1 MTARTTELAPTPT
14 QDNAVE
20 RALFGKIAWRLM
32 PFLFACYLIAQID
45 RMNVSFA
52 KLDMLQDLG
61 FSETVYGLGAGIFFA
76 GYVLFEVPSNMMLKR
91 FGAHRWIGRIMISW
105 GVLSAATLFV
115 TTPTQFYVMRFLL
128 GVAEAGFFPGI
139 IFYLTQW
146 FTTRYRTRMTAIFMT
161 AIAVAGLLVGP
172 VSGLILRTLPGW
184 LGLHGWQ
191 WLFVI
196 EGVPAVALG
205 LASLFYLDATPQRAR
220 WLSAAEKHVLSE
232 AIAAGQTHAADSRL
246 SDVFRS
252 PRVWLLSAIYGCY
265 GMSFFGFVFWLPTI
279 VKSAGVSNPLQ
290 IGLLTAIPWAVAVIA
305 MMRIAGYVDRH
316 RNTRPVLIALAVLA
330 AIAWAL
336 SPLVLQNVA
345 LSMLVLTLAMFG
357 LMASLPVFWNLPTAM
372 FRGSASAAA
381 IAMITS
387 LGNLPGFFSPY
398 IVGWIKQTTGSMNIA
413 MMLFASVTLLGAVL
427 LAMLRD
433 DAHEAGDVSPVEEC
447 S

>member
-1 MTARTTELAPTPT
+1 MTARTTELTP
-14 QDNAVE
+14 ARESHAE

-52 KLDMLQDLG
+52 KLEMLQDLG
-61 FSETVYGLGAGIFFA
+61 FSDTVYGLGAGIFFA

-91 FGAHRWIGRIMISW
+91 FGAHRWIARIMISW
-105 GVLSAATLFV
+105 GLLSAATLFV
-115 TTPTQFYVMRFLL
+115 TTPLQFYIMRFLL

-146 FTTRYRTRMTAIFMT
+146 FTARYRTRMTAIFMT

-172 VSGLILRTLPGW
+172 VSGLILHSLSGW
-184 LGLHGWQ
+184 LGLRGWQ
-191 WLFVI
+191 WLFLL

-220 WLSAAEKHVLSE
+220 WLSEADKEALGA
-232 AIAAGQTHAADSRL
+232 AIAAEQCHAADSRL
-246 SDVFRS
+246 AEVFGS
-252 PRVWLLSAIYGCY
+252 LRVWMLSAIYGCY

-279 VKSAGVSNPLQ
+279 VKSAGVDDPLR
-290 IGLLTAIPWAVAVIA
+290 IGLLTAIPWAVAVVA
-305 MMRIAGYVDRH
+305 MMRVASYVDRR
-316 RNTRPVLIALAVLA
+316 RNTRPVLIALALLA
-330 AIAWAL
+330 AAAWAL
-336 SPLVLQNVA
+336 SPLVLHSVA

-372 FRGSASAAA
+372 FRGTAAAAA

-398 IVGWIKQTTGSMNIA
+398 VVGWIRQTTGSMNLA
-413 MMLFASVTLLGAVL
+413 MALFAAVTLLGAVL
-427 LAMLRD
+427 LALLGD
-433 DAHEAGDVSPVEEC
+433 DARQIDQVPLMDEPSR
-447 S
+447 